1 MSRFALAAAA
11 IAAVLTVV
19 SGAQAKVPP
28 DGVDVCGPSACVQL
42 GFAEAEEI
50 WVRGYDHGRPM
61 RTPSPFYVM
70 RYRWYSSGPEQ
81 IGYYVPAGPAVR
93 LPTENGG
100 AGTWM
105 WLDAETASA
114 IDRAVAGVAPHPV
127 RHPGTVMVGEKRARG
142 PETYFRLLP
151 GRADGLIT
159 PATVWLTVTMRSTP
173 PTPWTDGA
181 SDIRLSARG
190 KSRLVLVDGWVHKVP
205 LRVAN
210 RARRGLPL
218 MP

>member
-11 IAAVLTVV
+11 IAAVLAIV
-19 SGAQAKVPP
+19 SGAQAKIPN
-28 DGVDVCGPSACVQL
+28 GVDLCGPSACVQL

-61 RTPSPFYVM
+61 RIPSPFYVV

-105 WLDAETASA
+105 WLDPATASA
-114 IDRAVAGVAPHPV
+114 IDRAVADVAPHPV
-127 RHPGTVMVGEKRARG
+127 RRPSTVIVGENRARG

-159 PATVWLTVTMRSTP
+159 PATVWVTVTMRSNP
-173 PTPWTDGA
+173 PTPWTDGG
-181 SDIRLSARG
+181 SEIRLSARG
-190 KSRLVLVDGWVHKVP
+190 MSRLVLVDGWVHKVP
-205 LRVAN
+205 LRIAT
-210 RARRGLPL
+210 RARRALPL
-218 MP
+218 SP

>member
-1 MSRFALAAAA
+1 MERFALVAATV
-11 IAAVLTVV
+11 AAVLAVV
-19 SGAQAKVPP
+19 SGAQAKIPP
-28 DGVDVCGPSACVQL
+28 NGVDLCGVSACVQL

-50 WVRGYDHGRPM
+50 WISGHDYGRPL
-61 RTPSPFYVM
+61 RVPSPFYVV

-100 AGTWM
+100 LGTWM
-105 WLDAETASA
+105 WLDRATASA
-114 IDRAVAGVAPHPV
+114 IDRAVAAVPPHPV
-127 RHPGTVMVGEKRARG
+127 RRPSTVMVGEKRALG
-142 PETYFRLLP
+142 PETYLRLLP

-159 PATVWLTVTMRSTP
+159 PATIWITVTMRSNP
-173 PTPWTDGA
+173 ATPWTDGA

-190 KSRLVLVDGWVHKVP
+190 RSRLVLVDGWVHKVP
-205 LRVAN
+205 LRIAN

-218 MP
+218 VP